1 MKSLSFIRKGLAPSL
16 AALLLT
22 TACDGPPVVPT
33 ADKRQNTETARI
45 EGQVVVQSQA
55 RGDVVVL
62 LYSAERPPPPAG
74 SGRPISFT
82 IVPMEAVFGQELDAR
97 DAKGL
102 PTSGPFTAPFAF
114 SLVPEGKYLVRG
126 FVDSDTCRRVPAPAT
141 CHGSDFNPFYG
152 VTGEPN
158 QYDVGGAAVDLNDPR
173 RPSRVISVARGS
185 DGKLA
190 PVTGV
195 SVSFADTALVPFDRP
210 AFELAAPVATAGDGA
225 TKVLTLKPLA
235 VRQGGVNQAPPAFFV
250 RYVDDNGDGTPDDAN
265 GDGAYDVWPRVIVRK
280 LSADPRAVPGI
291 TDENDVDRNGIL
303 DAEGAEYA
311 SAAGTDSLPDLVV
324 MAAGLVPTAIHA
336 ALNDAEGNPKRNPD
350 GSLAVGMV
358 SSLSVA
364 IRPMALN
371 AANATAAPV
380 PLTSVPAGGYSVI
393 LMQFTGQTWRVPNEL
408 APGLSQNLG
417 FPTVDSQGF
426 AYEVAAAP

>member
-1 MKSLSFIRKGLAPSL
+1 MKSLYASSL

-55 RGDVVVL
+55 RGDLVVL
-62 LYSAERPPPPAG
+62 LYAADRPPPPAG

-82 IVPMEAVFGQELDAR
+82 IVPMERVFGQELDTR

-102 PTSGPFTAPFAF
+102 PTSGPFIAPFAF

-126 FVDSDTCRRVPAPAT
+126 FVDADTCRRVPAPAS
-141 CHGSDFNPFYG
+141 CHGPDFNPFYG

-158 QYDVGGAAVDLNDPR
+158 QFDVGGAAVDLNDAR
-173 RPSRVISVARGS
+173 RPSRVLSVERGP

-190 PVTGV
+190 PVLGV

-210 AFELAAPVATAGDGA
+210 AFELAQAPQPLDNGTR
-225 TKVLTLKPLA
+225 LLSLKPLA
-235 VRQGGVNQAPPAFFV
+235 VREGGVNEAPPAFFV
-250 RYVDDNGDGTPDDAN
+250 RYVDNDGNGAPDDAN
-265 GDGAYDVWPRVIVRK
+265 GDGAPDVWPRVIVRK
-280 LSADPRAVPGI
+280 LSSDPRAVPGL
-291 TDENDVDRNGIL
+291 TDENDLDRNGIL
-303 DAEGAEYA
+303 DAEGTEYE
-311 SAAGTDSLPDLVV
+311 SLAGTDSLPDLVV
-324 MAAGLVPTAIHA
+324 MAAGLVPQPLYA
-336 ALNDAEGNPKRNPD
+336 ALNNADGTPKRNPD
-350 GSLAVGMV
+350 GSLAVAMV
-358 SSLSVA
+358 PSLTVA
-364 IRPMALN
+364 IQPMALN
-371 AANATAAPV
+371 AASATGPV
-380 PLTSVPAGGYSVI
+380 PLKAVPVGAYSVM
-393 LMQFTGQTWRVPNEL
+393 LMQFTGQTWKVPNEL

-417 FPTVDSQGF
+417 FPTVESQGF